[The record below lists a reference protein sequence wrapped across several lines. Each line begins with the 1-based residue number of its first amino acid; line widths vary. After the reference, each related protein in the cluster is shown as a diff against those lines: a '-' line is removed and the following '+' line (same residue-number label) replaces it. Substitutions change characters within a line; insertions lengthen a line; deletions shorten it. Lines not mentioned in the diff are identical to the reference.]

1 MFVHLPAKSEYNVSE
16 GVNGMD
22 IEKMSAELERSGKAE
37 ELRKLAESADGRA
50 LNAMFDAAAVARAV
64 SSGDREAMQGILR
77 QVLNTDEGRRIAK
90 QLSDAMNK

>member
-1 MFVHLPAKSEYNVSE
+1 
-16 GVNGMD
+16 MD
-22 IEKMSAELERSGKAE
+22 IEKMSAELERSGKAAD
-37 ELRKLAESADGRA
+37 LRKLAESADGRA

>member
-1 MFVHLPAKSEYNVSE
+1 
-16 GVNGMD
+16 MD

-37 ELRKLAESADGRA
+37 ELRKLAESPDGRA

>member
-1 MFVHLPAKSEYNVSE
+1 
-16 GVNGMD
+16 
-22 IEKMSAELERSGKAE
+22 
-37 ELRKLAESADGRA
+37 
-50 LNAMFDAAAVARAV
+50 MFDAAAVARAV

>member
-1 MFVHLPAKSEYNVSE
+1 
-16 GVNGMD
+16 MD

-37 ELRKLAESADGRA
+37 ELRKLAESADGLA

>member
-1 MFVHLPAKSEYNVSE
+1 
-16 GVNGMD
+16 MD

-37 ELRKLAESADGRA
+37 ELRKLAESVDGRA

>member
-1 MFVHLPAKSEYNVSE
+1 
-16 GVNGMD
+16 MD

-50 LNAMFDAAAVARAV
+50 LFDAAAVARAV